1 MLRSLTTLLLLGG
14 VLLLTTLLAASSASS
29 SHSHGDG
36 NGAVSSPGEEAWPLF
51 AMTLRTQVLLIG
63 LPEVDADTV
72 QDIVRPLVHHLP
84 IHSLQSGRKL
94 RAGYSLRVSVKH
106 SPESTLQSYYTAVAQ
121 LRPQTHLVH
130 GVLAIPVT
138 KPLNDVL
145 EKAIANT
152 GMDLDLRHTSTL
164 ILIRP
169 NGLSVGVSL
178 QSARPD
184 PKYGYVFESAE
195 SRASGDEG
203 QGERTVTASWVAK
216 GRYAVIDLLASRDIE
231 YGPTNLLNG
240 AVLASSEKNPTIAEL
255 TGQVVASTVSF
266 ARYLLASDLAHDDPA
281 SLSTVSTAPLLLP
294 LVAFR
299 DHVEFDPWRED
310 IRVEAVADLLRRALS
325 PAGVQVRV
333 VEGLHGLHEH
343 RHVALALHRALRVD
357 TMHRSGSV
365 QGRYRALE
373 TPFLDSEMLLEGVVH
388 AADPITLQ
396 LLRGAEE
403 AHQYFATE
411 TRPHSRNSASGAP
424 LPIGGLALAPGTRL
438 LPIYLF
444 SLKYAPAQMLLDR
457 QGHRFRLGSG
467 TAAVLH
473 SAEPRLRLPFFRG
486 AEPDRQKVEVRGRD
500 ATRPLLAA
508 ALQLATGISSP
519 VERAQVGSPEQ
530 GAASG
535 AAVDRDFRWACGAHP
550 FGPFGT
556 WQSSA
561 VSWLLLDQALRNPLL
576 LRLDAALRSI
586 ELAVSELAHFAG
598 SYIGPEV
605 EAQVR
610 GWPVQ
615 LLGDLQTQRDA
626 FAWSPT
632 TNDPLT
638 RALVAEGSSLR
649 GALGSSTFS
658 EDRRHRL
665 QSGDLPDAAA
675 AAAAESR
682 LSVLASRS
690 PVGGHWLLPAWA
702 HWLYLSAVR
711 AGQEHESNAV
721 DTAIA
726 ASRDAESEALRGGG
740 PRLATRSLSRDT
752 PAVVVARA
760 RVQLHELAAHLRA
773 LSAALGVGELERA

>member
-1 MLRSLTTLLLLGG
+1 
-14 VLLLTTLLAASSASS
+14 
-29 SHSHGDG
+29 
-36 NGAVSSPGEEAWPLF
+36 
-51 AMTLRTQVLLIG
+51 
-63 LPEVDADTV
+63 
-72 QDIVRPLVHHLP
+72 
-84 IHSLQSGRKL
+84 
-94 RAGYSLRVSVKH
+94 
-106 SPESTLQSYYTAVAQ
+106 
-121 LRPQTHLVH
+121 
-130 GVLAIPVT
+130 
-138 KPLNDVL
+138 
-145 EKAIANT
+145 
-152 GMDLDLRHTSTL
+152 
-164 ILIRP
+164 
-169 NGLSVGVSL
+169 
-178 QSARPD
+178 
-184 PKYGYVFESAE
+184 
-195 SRASGDEG
+195 
-203 QGERTVTASWVAK
+203 
-216 GRYAVIDLLASRDIE
+216 
-231 YGPTNLLNG
+231 
-240 AVLASSEKNPTIAEL
+240 
-255 TGQVVASTVSF
+255 
-266 ARYLLASDLAHDDPA
+266 
-281 SLSTVSTAPLLLP
+281 
-294 LVAFR
+294 
-299 DHVEFDPWRED
+299 
-310 IRVEAVADLLRRALS
+310 
-325 PAGVQVRV
+325 
-333 VEGLHGLHEH
+333 
-343 RHVALALHRALRVD
+343 
-357 TMHRSGSV
+357 
-365 QGRYRALE
+365 
-373 TPFLDSEMLLEGVVH
+373 
-388 AADPITLQ
+388 
-396 LLRGAEE
+396 
-403 AHQYFATE
+403 
-411 TRPHSRNSASGAP
+411 
-424 LPIGGLALAPGTRL
+424 
-438 LPIYLF
+438 
-444 SLKYAPAQMLLDR
+444 
-457 QGHRFRLGSG
+457 
-467 TAAVLH
+467 
-473 SAEPRLRLPFFRG
+473 
-486 AEPDRQKVEVRGRD
+486 
-500 ATRPLLAA
+500 
-508 ALQLATGISSP
+508 
-519 VERAQVGSPEQ
+519 
-530 GAASG
+530 
-535 AAVDRDFRWACGAHP
+535 VDRDFRWACGAHP

-632 TNDPLT
+632 TSDPLT

-773 LSAALGVGELERA
+773 LSAALGVGELERADAPTLFQRASQLNASAHAFELHTRAQLHQATQDLACCVVVARAHSGRGAAFYSWAFAAPPILALLAFMCYRVFARSFASSIGLTRAVSGVVATTAAAETHTSPLDQTNSRRRRFGAVIQTKSRIE